1 LPQLLAVKGPGQMKP
16 VRNNSLWERLR
27 GGLIVSVQ
35 ADAGSLLNEPPI
47 ISTLARVAEANGA
60 VGVRVE
66 GVDRIRA
73 VRAALDI
80 PVVGIIKCEHPGFET
95 YITSTLEE
103 VERVIDAGA
112 DVVAF
117 DATLRERDGGAS
129 VATLVDAVHA
139 RGRTAMA
146 DCATIEDGRRACFAG
161 ADILATTLVGYTLET
176 LGAALPALDVLAAL
190 AALHPFVVCEG
201 GVSDPKELRAALDRG
216 ASAVVVGTVITNVDA
231 LVRRFVAAS
240 DRARGPHT
248 S

>member
-1 LPQLLAVKGPGQMKP
+1 MRP
-16 VRNNSLWERLR
+16 VRDNPIWERLR

-35 ADAGSLLNEPPI
+35 ADADSLLNEPPI
-47 ISTLARVAEANGA
+47 ISTLARVAAANGA

-73 VRAALDI
+73 VRAVLDI
-80 PVVGIIKCEHPGFET
+80 PIVGIIKYKHPGFET

-112 DVVAF
+112 DIVAF
-117 DATLRERDGGAS
+117 DATYRERNGGAS

-139 RGRTAMA
+139 RGRAAMA
-146 DCATIEDGRRACFAG
+146 DCATIEDGRRACLAG
-161 ADILATTLVGYTLET
+161 ADILATTLVGHTLET
-176 LGAALPALDVLAAL
+176 LGAPLPALDVLAAL

-201 GVSDPKELRAALDRG
+201 GVSDPTELRAALDRG
-216 ASAVVVGTVITNVDA
+216 AGAVVVGTVITNVDA

-240 DRARGPHT
+240 DQARGPHT